1 MYRVLNDVGH
11 SQNYHVEDV
20 DEDGYGAVNAVD
32 YISTRLYPISGTP
45 SSCSAHKYSDEDH
58 DEDRDDI

>member
-1 MYRVLNDVGH
+1 M
-11 SQNYHVEDV
+11 EDV